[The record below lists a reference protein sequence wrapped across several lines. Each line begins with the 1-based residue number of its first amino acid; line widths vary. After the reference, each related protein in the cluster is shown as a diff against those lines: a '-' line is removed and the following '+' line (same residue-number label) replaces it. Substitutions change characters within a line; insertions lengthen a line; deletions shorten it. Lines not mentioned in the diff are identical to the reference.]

1 MSRVSLAMLL
11 VLCGCRSQIQHGLDE
26 RDANEV
32 LSALLAQGFDATKVP
47 EKGKR
52 PTWAI
57 EVDDER
63 ANDAL
68 RLLVELKL
76 PRAPRTTT
84 RELVGQTS
92 LVETAQAERL
102 RQLEAQEGD
111 LEQSLEALD
120 GVTSAAVELVVPPP
134 ARPGQPPVTS
144 KASVLLRVHS
154 EAAERLLTQRQ
165 ELKAL
170 VAGAVDGLRVD
181 DVVLVVDT
189 VTAPSAPAAA
199 ATEPGLRALAAVL
212 AALLSLCCVGL
223 VLLARRVRRSTGT
236 APAPAVIT
244 GEKPPSSA
252 PPTPKPLSGNRPVL
266 NPAAARKAVAS

>member
-1 MSRVSLAMLL
+1 MSRVLLCSLVL
-11 VLCGCRSQIQHGLDE
+11 LCGCRAQIQHGLEE

-32 LSALLAQGFDATKVP
+32 LSALLARGYDATKVP
-47 EKGKR
+47 EKGKK

-57 EVDDER
+57 ELDSER

-84 RELVGQTS
+84 RELVTQTS

-102 RQLEAQEGD
+102 RALEAQEGD

-120 GVTSAAVELVVPPP
+120 GVTSAAVELVVPTPS
-134 ARPGQPPVTS
+134 RPGQPAAVS
-144 KASVLLRVHS
+144 KASMLLRVHP
-154 EAAERLLTQRQ
+154 EAADRLVAQRQ

-170 VAGAVDGLRVD
+170 VAAAVDGLKVD

-189 VTAPSAPAAA
+189 IAPQPQPPVSDAQVGLRSLAAA
-199 ATEPGLRALAAVL
+199 L
-212 AALLSLCCVGL
+212 AALLSIACVGL
-223 VLLARRVRRSTGT
+223 VLLALRLKRASAVKSPDTAPEPRV
-236 APAPAVIT
+236 APAPTAGAV
-244 GEKPPSSA
+244 
-252 PPTPKPLSGNRPVL
+252 PKPVSASRPVL
-266 NPAAARKAVAS
+266 NPAQRKVVAS